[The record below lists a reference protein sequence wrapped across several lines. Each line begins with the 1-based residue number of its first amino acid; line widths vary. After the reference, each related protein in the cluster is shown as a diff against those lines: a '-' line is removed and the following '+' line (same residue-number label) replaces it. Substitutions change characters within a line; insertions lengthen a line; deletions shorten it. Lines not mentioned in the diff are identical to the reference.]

1 VLQRDA
7 VGKLHDKR
15 GEKRYG
21 AVEVAVFWDDC
32 LLGVHRSAPP
42 ETLVTSADP
51 EHATSVAFVLPWG
64 ADGVGRVPLVQ
75 VRRGEVSLVVPPGV
89 SGEYESGATKGDLAD
104 LTREGLTK
112 PYDDVPEALVLPFP
126 QGARARLRLPRSA
139 TGQSECIVLLR
150 HATSARRTRKPWR
163 PPFARHGSLPF
174 VLVSLLA
181 HAGIVALAM
190 GVSPPAWAVDDQEMS
205 KDQLFQL
212 ATYLNASAE
221 REIAWEPLGGLPER
235 KTAPTSERSWEAVVF
250 EPGGSW
256 SPAWSL
262 YPTVGLIHVFSSE
275 SVTARY
281 LANLSPPM
289 VAGGAFGALFTVAP
303 EHVDKLRFYSEL
315 HEAIEYFPGPERSDR
330 FAGNVGA
337 NLDTSETA
345 YIGVSLRSF
354 TGAIPSEAILG
365 TARSNM
371 ARLRICYD
379 AGLRRNPLLRG
390 KVGIALTIDN
400 DGRVT
405 RAERFG
411 SDLPDA
417 GVVACVT
424 HAYRLQPFPQPD
436 TGVIRAELQIVFAPI
451 SSFKQVLR
459 AAAPLPLDPPVA
471 RAPRSA
477 PR

>member
-1 VLQRDA
+1 
-7 VGKLHDKR
+7 VGKSKGKTVERCYDT
-15 GEKRYG
+15 
-21 AVEVAVFWDDC
+21 VEVAVFWDDC
-32 LLGVHRSAPP
+32 LLGVYRSTPP

-51 EHATSVAFVLPWG
+51 EHAASVAFVLPWG
-64 ADGVGRVPLVQ
+64 ADGVGRVPLVR

-89 SGEYESGATKGDLAD
+89 GGEYESGATKGDFAD
-104 LTREGLTK
+104 WTRKGLTK
-112 PYDDVPEALVLPFP
+112 PYDEVPGALVLPFP
-126 QGARARLRLPRSA
+126 QGARARLRLPCSA
-139 TGQSECIVLLR
+139 TGPSECIVLLR

-163 PPFARHGSLPF
+163 TPFARHGSRPF
-174 VLVSLLA
+174 VLVSLLV
-181 HAGIVALAM
+181 HAGMLALAY
-190 GVSPPAWAVDDQEMS
+190 GLFPPAWTVDDQGMS
-205 KDQLFQL
+205 EDQLFQM

-221 REIAWEPLGGLPER
+221 RGIASEPLGGLPEQR
-235 KTAPTSERSWEAVVF
+235 TAPTSERSWEAVVF

-262 YPTVGLIHVFSSE
+262 YPTVGLIYVYSSE

-289 VAGGAFGALFTVAP
+289 VAGGAFGALFSVAP

-345 YIGVSLRSF
+345 FIGVSLRSF

-365 TARSNM
+365 TARRNM

-417 GVVACVT
+417 GVMACVT
-424 HAYRLQPFPQPD
+424 HAHRLQPFPRPD

-451 SSFKQVLR
+451 SRFQQVPG